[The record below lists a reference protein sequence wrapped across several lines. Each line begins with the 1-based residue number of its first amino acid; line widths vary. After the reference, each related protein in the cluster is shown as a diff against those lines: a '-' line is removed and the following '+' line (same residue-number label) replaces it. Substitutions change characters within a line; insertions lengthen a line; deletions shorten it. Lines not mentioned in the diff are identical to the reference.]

1 VTRPLAAPLIAAI
14 PATVP
19 FVAPEE
25 LARRVGR
32 AALLRLGANESA
44 FGPSPRA
51 LAAMREAVAETAW
64 YGDPESRDLREALA
78 RRYGVGVEH
87 LVVGSGIDD
96 LLGLVVRGYCAP
108 GDVAVMTAGSYATFA
123 FHVAAYGVRLAVA
136 QPSADGGADPAALVD
151 AARIH
156 HAKIVYLANPDNPS
170 DTFVSAPVV
179 ARIRAELPS
188 ETLFVLD
195 EAYADFVPPGE
206 LPPDGVIP
214 GAIRMRTFSKAHGL
228 AGARIAYAIAEPETI
243 ALFQKFRLHFG
254 VNRAAQ
260 AAALAALAD
269 DAFVAGVAA
278 EVAHGREDYRALGAR
293 LGLRVQASHTNFV
306 LFEIG
311 TRAQAEAV
319 VAALL
324 ERGVFVRKPGAPPL
338 DGWIRVTV
346 GTPSDRRAF
355 AEAFAEALAEVCENR
370 LV

>member
-1 VTRPLAAPLIAAI
+1 LIAAI

-32 AALLRLGANESA
+32 SSLLRLGANESA
-44 FGPSPRA
+44 FGPSPHA
-51 LAAMREAVAETAW
+51 LAAMRAAAAETAW
-64 YGDPESRDLREALA
+64 YGDPESRELREALA
-78 RRYGVGVEH
+78 ARHGVGIEN

-123 FHVAAYGVRLAVA
+123 FHVAAYGVRLATAKPV
-136 QPSADGGADPAALVD
+136 ADGGVDPAALVA

-156 HAKIVYLANPDNPS
+156 RAKIVYLANPDNPS
-170 DTFVSAPVV
+170 DTFAAASVV
-179 ARIRAELPS
+179 ARIRRELPG
-188 ETLFVLD
+188 ETLLVLD
-195 EAYADFVPPGE
+195 EAYADFVPREE

-214 GAIRMRTFSKAHGL
+214 GTIRMRTFSKAHGL

-260 AAALAALAD
+260 AAALASLAD
-269 DAFVAGVAA
+269 EAFVAGVAA
-278 EVAHGREDYRALGAR
+278 EVARGRDEYRALGAR
-293 LGLRVQASHTNFV
+293 LGLRTQATYTNFV
-306 LFEIG
+306 LFAIG
-311 TRAQAEAV
+311 MRAQAEAV

-346 GTPSDRRAF
+346 GTPSDRAAF
-355 AEAFAEALAEVCENR
+355 AEAFAEALAEVCEKP